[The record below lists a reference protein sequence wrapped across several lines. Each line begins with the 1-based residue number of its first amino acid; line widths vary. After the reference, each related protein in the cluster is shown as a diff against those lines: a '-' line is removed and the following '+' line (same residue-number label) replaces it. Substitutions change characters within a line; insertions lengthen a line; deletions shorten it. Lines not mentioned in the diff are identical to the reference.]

1 MVRASISEIFLEQV
15 TKNQV
20 LLTGQPQNIKW

>member
-20 LLTGQPQNIKW
+20 LLTGQPQNVK